1 LDKIFPH
8 LPTIQMYRGCLLIFE
23 MVVHLTTNV
32 IIQLLKWYLP
42 VFEIKSE
49 DKVVVHD
56 FS

>member
-1 LDKIFPH
+1 
-8 LPTIQMYRGCLLIFE
+8 

-49 DKVVVHD
+49 DKEVVHD